1 LIACYRREFLSE
13 KEKIRKEI
21 LKLREQMSEEEAL
34 RKSKLVLTQ
43 LENLPEYR
51 NAGLVHTYVSSK
63 PNEVDTIMLIA
74 RSLAR
79 GKRVAIPVIKDKKER
94 KLDSS
99 ELMNL
104 GDLTEGPFEIKEPKV
119 FSPISLEEVDI
130 FIVPVVAVDR
140 SGNRIG
146 WGFGYYDG
154 LLSQRGK
161 GVQSGKKPIVA
172 LAYKFQIVDRIDP
185 SETDVCVDY
194 IVTED
199 EIIKAG

>member
-1 LIACYRREFLSE
+1 MNE

-21 LKLREQMSEEEAL
+21 LKLRKELTEEEAL
-34 RKSKLVLTQ
+34 QKSKLVLTQ

-74 RSLAR
+74 RSFSR
-79 GKRVAIPVIKDKKER
+79 GKRIAIPVITDKKER
-94 KLDSS
+94 KLGTS

-104 GDLTEGPFEIKEPKV
+104 GDLTDGPFEIKEPKV
-119 FSPISLEEVDI
+119 FSPVPPEEIDI
-130 FIVPVVAVDR
+130 YIVPAIAVDR
-140 SGNRIG
+140 IGNRIG

-154 LLSQRGK
+154 LLRTQQR
-161 GVQSGKKPIVA
+161 PIVA
-172 LAYKFQIVDRIDP
+172 LAYKFQIVDEIEP
-185 SETDVCVDY
+185 SDTDVRVGY

-199 EIIKAG
+199 EIIRTSPRK

>member
-1 LIACYRREFLSE
+1 MTE
-13 KEKIRKEI
+13 KEKIRKNI
-21 LKLREQMSEEEAL
+21 LQIREQLSEEEAL
-34 RKSKLVLTQ
+34 QKSKAVLTK

-51 NAGLVHTYVSSK
+51 NAGLVHTYASSK

-74 RSLAR
+74 RSFAR
-79 GKRVAIPVIKDKKER
+79 GKRIALPVITDKKER
-94 KLDSS
+94 TLDSS

-104 GDLTEGPFEIKEPKV
+104 GDLTDGPFGIKEPKV
-119 FSPISLEEVDI
+119 FSSVPFEEIDL

-154 LLSQRGK
+154 LLRSQ
-161 GVQSGKKPIVA
+161 KKPIVA
-172 LAYKFQIVDRIDP
+172 LAYKFQVVDSIEP
-185 SETDVCVDY
+185 SETDVAVDY

-199 EIIKAG
+199 EIIKIKK

>member
-1 LIACYRREFLSE
+1 
-13 KEKIRKEI
+13 
-21 LKLREQMSEEEAL
+21 MSNEEAL
-34 RKSKLVLTQ
+34 QRSKLILTQ

-74 RSLAR
+74 RSFAR
-79 GKRVAIPVIKDKKER
+79 GKRIAIPVIKDRKER
-94 KLDSS
+94 TLDTS

-119 FSPISLEEVDI
+119 FSPVPLEEVDI
-130 FIVPVVAVDR
+130 FIVPTIAVDR
-140 SGNRIG
+140 MGNRIG

-154 LLSQRGK
+154 LLSHTQAPG
-161 GVQSGKKPIVA
+161 QSQKKPIVT
-172 LAYKFQIVDRIDP
+172 LAYKFQIVDAIEP
-185 SETDVCVDY
+185 SETDVSVDY

-199 EIIKAG
+199 EIIKVHSFPTSS

>member
-1 LIACYRREFLSE
+1 
-13 KEKIRKEI
+13 
-21 LKLREQMSEEEAL
+21 M
-34 RKSKLVLTQ
+34 TQ

-51 NAGLVHTYVSSK
+51 NAGLVHTYASSK

-74 RSLAR
+74 RSFAR
-79 GKRVAIPVIKDKKER
+79 GKRIALPVIVDKKER
-94 KLDSS
+94 TLDSS

-119 FSPISLEEVDI
+119 FSRVAIEEVDI

-154 LLSQRGK
+154 LLQSQN
-161 GVQSGKKPIVA
+161 KPVVA
-172 LAYKFQIVDRIDP
+172 LAYKFQIVDSIEP
-185 SETDVCVDY
+185 SETDVKVDY

-199 EIIKAG
+199 EIIKVKK